1 MIHFMAPSYRRGGGR
16 KRLMGGLAGAIGS
29 RAACAGV
36 TLAGLEWYG
45 SGMEWADIQ
54 KRIREIW
61 EKKKIAKL
69 MPKRTTAPGRKFEY
83 EDELVFEAMLKMVW
97 DDHPMRKPL
106 GHPYPTVHPLY
117 RRIAVLVQSRALD
130 KMWAVYL
137 RQLDKDER
145 KAWRDAFAR
154 IQEGER
160 GGVSLGLAWVEI
172 LRRGVV
178 RRPRKRKKS

>member
-1 MIHFMAPSYRRGGGR
+1 MKWTDVRR
-16 KRLMGGLAGAIGS
+16 
-29 RAACAGV
+29 
-36 TLAGLEWYG
+36 
-45 SGMEWADIQ
+45 
-54 KRIREIW
+54 RIREIW
-61 EKKKIAKL
+61 PKIEEFVPER
-69 MPKRTTAPGRKFEY
+69 MPAPGHKFEY

-130 KMWAVYL
+130 RMWAVYL

-154 IQEGER
+154 IQKGKR
-160 GGVSLGLAWVEI
+160 GGVSVGLAWYEI

-178 RRPRKRKKS
+178 RRPRKRKKA

>member
-1 MIHFMAPSYRRGGGR
+1 MKWTVVQR
-16 KRLMGGLAGAIGS
+16 
-29 RAACAGV
+29 
-36 TLAGLEWYG
+36 
-45 SGMEWADIQ
+45 
-54 KRIREIW
+54 RIREIW
-61 EKKKIAKL
+61 PKIEGLVPEREKL
-69 MPKRTTAPGRKFEY
+69 SEGRIVYK
-83 EDELVFEAMLKMVW
+83 DRLVFEAMLKMVW

-106 GHPYPTVHPLY
+106 GPPYPTVHPLY

-154 IQEGER
+154 IQKGKR
-160 GGVSLGLAWVEI
+160 GGVSVGLAWYEI

-178 RRPRKRKKS
+178 RRPRRKTVARE

>member
-1 MIHFMAPSYRRGGGR
+1 MKWTVVQR
-16 KRLMGGLAGAIGS
+16 
-29 RAACAGV
+29 
-36 TLAGLEWYG
+36 
-45 SGMEWADIQ
+45 
-54 KRIREIW
+54 RIREIW

-69 MPKRTTAPGRKFEY
+69 MPKRTTAPGYKFKY
-83 EDELVFEAMLKMVW
+83 EDERVFEAMCKMVW

-137 RQLDKDER
+137 KQLGKDER
-145 KAWRDAFAR
+145 QAWRDAFVR
-154 IQEGER
+154 IQKGKR
-160 GGVSLGLAWVEI
+160 GGVSLGLAWFEI
-172 LRRGVV
+172 MRRGVV

>member
-1 MIHFMAPSYRRGGGR
+1 MKWTDVRR
-16 KRLMGGLAGAIGS
+16 
-29 RAACAGV
+29 
-36 TLAGLEWYG
+36 
-45 SGMEWADIQ
+45 
-54 KRIREIW
+54 RIRETW
-61 EKKKIAKL
+61 PEVAKHVPEH
-69 MPKRTTAPGRKFEY
+69 MTAPGPKFVY
-83 EDELVFEAMLKMVW
+83 SDERVFEAMCKMVW

-154 IQEGER
+154 IQKGKR
-160 GGVSLGLAWVEI
+160 GGVSVGLAWYEI

-178 RRPRKRKKS
+178 RRPRRKTVARE

>member
-1 MIHFMAPSYRRGGGR
+1 MKWTVVQG
-16 KRLMGGLAGAIGS
+16 
-29 RAACAGV
+29 
-36 TLAGLEWYG
+36 
-45 SGMEWADIQ
+45 
-54 KRIREIW
+54 RIREIW
-61 EKKKIAKL
+61 KKEKIAKL
-69 MPKRTTAPGRKFEY
+69 MPKRKPAPGHKFEY

-106 GHPYPTVHPLY
+106 GRPYPTVHPLY

-145 KAWRDAFAR
+145 QAWRDAFAR
-154 IQEGER
+154 IQKGKR
-160 GGVSLGLAWVEI
+160 GGVSLGLAWFEI

-178 RRPRKRKKS
+178 RRPRGRKKA

>member
-1 MIHFMAPSYRRGGGR
+1 MGGIAGRVGWRSHIRGG
-16 KRLMGGLAGAIGS
+16 
-29 RAACAGV
+29 V
-36 TLAGLEWYG
+36 TPSGPRWYG
-45 SGMEWADIQ
+45 VGMEWADIQ
-54 KRIREIW
+54 KRICEIW

-106 GHPYPTVHPLY
+106 GPPYTTVHPLY

-154 IQEGER
+154 IQEGRR
-160 GGVSLGLAWVEI
+160 GGVSLGLAWFEI
-172 LRRGVV
+172 MRRGLLG
-178 RRPRKRKKS
+178 